1 MKELIAMII
10 MGVVCIALGIIN
22 TTGNISTIKYHQ
34 RYRVAPEN
42 RLAFG
47 RLVGSGT
54 ILIGVGF
61 LVGGLLF
68 FLSSAK
74 QNPAFE
80 TAGGIVTIIGAVV
93 GLVIV
98 VFATIKYNKGLF

>member
-10 MGVVCIALGIIN
+10 MGVVCIVLGIIN

-34 RYRVAPEN
+34 RHRVAPEN

-61 LVGGLLF
+61 LVGGALFLLSQ
-68 FLSSAK
+68 L
-74 QNPAFE
+74 QENPALE
-80 TAGGIVTIIGAVV
+80 TAGGIVSIIGAVV